1 MAEKPTMKLT
11 ERDVALLVDL
21 YKMRYLSI
29 AQIQRLHF
37 PSEQT
42 TYRRLRLLRSTGHV
56 QMFSAP
62 NIESSIVHLDKAGA
76 EVVAGHLQ
84 VDLSELRWKETSR
97 TPKDYYF
104 LSHFLAINDFRI
116 ALQQACTNSPVN
128 LLGFIPESYGER
140 TSKGGVTKYIR
151 DVVCDISNKRESIGH
166 TPDAVFALEKDGKPA
181 LFFLE
186 IDRGT
191 ESVSDA
197 EKGVLKC
204 VRFYLN
210 YLADGKY
217 QRYAR
222 DFGCGEFK
230 GFRALVVTTSDQ
242 RLRNCREAAKSLDFP
257 VQGKRFVWI
266 STFAHIEKSGPLGPV
281 WNSLDSGDEKV
292 YGIG

>member
-1 MAEKPTMKLT
+1 MAQKPTVKLT
-11 ERDVALLVDL
+11 QRDIALLLDL

-42 TYRRLRLLRSTGHV
+42 TYRRIRMLRSTGHV
-56 QMFSAP
+56 QMFSTP
-62 NIESSIVHLDKAGA
+62 SIESSIVHLDKTGA
-76 EVVAGHLQ
+76 EMVAGHLQ
-84 VDLSELRWKETSR
+84 VDFCDLRWKESSR

-116 ALQQACTNSPVN
+116 SLQKVCDGTPVS
-128 LLGFIPESYGER
+128 LLGFIPESFGEK

-151 DVVCDISNKRESIGH
+151 DVVCDIRDKRETIGH
-166 TPDAVFALEKDGKPA
+166 TPDAVFALEKDGKAA

-217 QRYAR
+217 QRYSR

-230 GFRALVVTTSDQ
+230 GFRALIVTTSDQ
-242 RLRNCREAAKSLDFP
+242 RLKNCRVAAKALDFA
-257 VQGKRFVWI
+257 VQGKRFIWI
-266 STFAHIEKSGPLGPV
+266 STYDQIGKTGPLSSI
-281 WNSLDSGDEKV
+281 WHSLDSGDEMV

>member
-1 MAEKPTMKLT
+1 MAEKSTVKLT
-11 ERDVALLVDL
+11 GRDVTLLVDL
-21 YKMRYLSI
+21 YKMRYLTV

-76 EVVAGHLQ
+76 ELVAAHLQ
-84 VDLSELRWKETSR
+84 SDLGDLGWKEISR

-116 ALQQACTNSPVN
+116 ALRQGCAGTSVN
-128 LLGFIPESYGER
+128 LLGFIPESYGEK

-151 DVVCDISNKRESIGH
+151 DVVCDIKNKRDTIGH
-166 TPDAVFALEKDGKPA
+166 TPDAVFALERESKSA

-186 IDRGT
+186 VDRGT

-217 QRYAR
+217 QRYAK
-222 DFGCGEFK
+222 DFGCVEFK
-230 GFRALVVTTSDQ
+230 GFRALIVTTADQ
-242 RLRNCREAAKSLDFP
+242 RLRNCREAAKLLDFP
-257 VQGKRFVWI
+257 AQGKRFIWV
-266 STFAHIEKSGPLGPV
+266 STYERIQKYGPLGPI
-281 WNSLDSGDEKV
+281 WQSLDAGDDKV
-292 YGIG
+292 YKIG

>member
-1 MAEKPTMKLT
+1 MAEKPTVKLT
-11 ERDVALLVDL
+11 ERDVTLLVDL
-21 YKMRYLSI
+21 YKMRFLSI

-56 QMFSAP
+56 QMFSSP
-62 NIESSIVHLDKAGA
+62 NIDSSIVHLDKAGA

-84 VDLSELRWKETSR
+84 VDLGELRWKETSR

-116 ALQQACTNSPVN
+116 ALQQACSKSPVN
-128 LLGFIPESYGER
+128 LLGFIPESYGEK
-140 TSKGGVTKYIR
+140 TIKGGVTKYIR
-151 DVVCDISNKRESIGH
+151 DAVCDINNSREIIGH
-166 TPDAVFALEKDGKPA
+166 TPDAVFALEREGKSA

-217 QRYAR
+217 QRYAQ
-222 DFGCGEFK
+222 DFACGAFK
-230 GFRALVVTTSDQ
+230 GFRALIVTTSDQ
-242 RLRNCREAAKSLDFP
+242 RLKNCRVAAKSLDFAA
-257 VQGKRFVWI
+257 QGKRFVWI
-266 STFAHIEKSGPLGPV
+266 STYERIDRDGPV
-281 WNSLDSGDEKV
+281 GRVWQSLDAEDEKV

>member
-1 MAEKPTMKLT
+1 MGTSATVKLT
-11 ERDVALLVDL
+11 ERDVQLLLDL
-21 YKMRYLSI
+21 YRMRYLSVV
-29 AQIQRLHF
+29 QIERLHF

-42 TYRRLRLLRSTGHV
+42 TYRRLRVLRRAGHV
-56 QMFSAP
+56 QMFSSP
-62 NIESSIVHLDKAGA
+62 NIDSSIVHLDRAGA

-97 TPKDYYF
+97 APKDYYF

-116 ALQQACTNSPVN
+116 ALQRACAGSPVS
-128 LLGFIPESYGER
+128 LLGFIPESYGEK
-140 TSKGGVTKYIR
+140 TSKGGLTKYIR
-151 DVVCDISNKRESIGH
+151 DVVCDIRNKRETIGH
-166 TPDAVFALEKDGKPA
+166 TPDAVFALQKEGKAA

-197 EKGVLKC
+197 EKGLLKC

-222 DFGCGEFK
+222 DFGCSEFK
-230 GFRALVVTTSDQ
+230 GFRALLVTTADQ
-242 RLRNCREAAKSLDFP
+242 RLKNCREAAKSLDFP
-257 VQGKRFVWI
+257 VQGKRFVWV
-266 STFAHIEKSGPLGPV
+266 STYERIEKDGALGSV
-281 WNSLDSGDEKV
+281 WQSLDAEDDKV
-292 YGIG
+292 YKIG